1 MTPEKGTMTIKV
13 ETRGRVCSVRQIE
26 GGGRGTPYRCI
37 HPGFSLA
44 EAMMA
49 VVVLGIAAAG
59 LLLPFSSGARL
70 RAEGMY
76 RTLGAKLASHLMEQ
90 IVHTPFE
97 QIMDYDGY
105 TEPEGQLRDAAGQI
119 ITDLTYAR
127 FSRDVSCDYV
137 YVPQESEGG
146 EPVFVRVTV
155 RVFWNDKDLV
165 TIHRLV
171 SK

>member
-1 MTPEKGTMTIKV
+1 MTIKI
-13 ETRGRVCSVRQIE
+13 EKKGRVCSGYRTRVD
-26 GGGRGTPYRCI
+26 GRGAPYRCMYR
-37 HPGFSLA
+37 GFSLA

-70 RAEGMY
+70 RSEGMH

-97 QIMDYDGY
+97 DIMDYDGFI
-105 TEPEGQLRDAAGQI
+105 EPEGQIRNAAGG
-119 ITDLTYAR
+119 TYSDLNYAK
-127 FSRDVSCDYV
+127 FSREADCSYV
-137 YVPQESEGG
+137 YVPQEGG
-146 EPVFVRVTV
+146 TTEPIFVRVTV
-155 RVFWNDKDLV
+155 RVNWNGENIV
-165 TIHRLV
+165 TINRLV